1 MSVIFD
7 SLSCQ
12 WKDVKNF
19 ITVSEFSNTTIKQF
33 IVMSEDEVLKLQ
45 EKSSNRQWKSFAIAI
60 NIILFQVLVAFLL
73 IQVYQQKQEIENLK
87 AIKARYHYLSIY
99 LKGELYLFPLLN
111 GKIYKSRIWIRIQNL
126 IQLKFSRKKMSKNLI
141 CRYF

>member
-60 NIILFQVLVAFLL
+60 NVILLQVLVAFLL

-87 AIKARYHYLSIY
+87 AIEARYHYLSY
-99 LKGELYLFPLLN
+99 LLERGVIPFSATKW
-111 GKIYKSRIWIRIQNL
+111 KSVQIEDPDPKSDSIKL
-126 IQLKFSRKKMSKNLI
+126 
-141 CRYF
+141 

>member
-7 SLSCQ
+7 SLFCQ

-60 NIILFQVLVAFLL
+60 NIILLQVLVAFTSPSLST
-73 IQVYQQKQEIENLK
+73 E
-87 AIKARYHYLSIY
+87 AR
-99 LKGELYLFPLLN
+99 N
-111 GKIYKSRIWIRIQNL
+111 
-126 IQLKFSRKKMSKNLI
+126 
-141 CRYF
+141 